1 MSYSD
6 DKDRTDITTPPSVIW
21 MVFSKICR
29 YISES
34 LQDTAAFIDEF
45 ISSYT
50 SDKNYSVQADAL
62 IKKRLR
68 WQNYQVKIN
77 KHDQYKIPAGQ
88 TSARNYLFSRRMMK
102 HNPRDKKEK
111 QQLCSLS

>member
-1 MSYSD
+1 MGYTD
-6 DKDRTDITTPPSVIW
+6 ENRTDITTPPSVIL
-21 MVFSKICR
+21 MGFSEVCR
-29 YISES
+29 YICES
-34 LQDTAAFIDEF
+34 LQDTAALINEL
-45 ISSYT
+45 ISSYA
-50 SDKNYSVQADAL
+50 SDKNYSVQIEAL

-68 WQNYQVKIN
+68 WQNYQVKNN

-111 QQLCSLS
+111 QQLCNLS